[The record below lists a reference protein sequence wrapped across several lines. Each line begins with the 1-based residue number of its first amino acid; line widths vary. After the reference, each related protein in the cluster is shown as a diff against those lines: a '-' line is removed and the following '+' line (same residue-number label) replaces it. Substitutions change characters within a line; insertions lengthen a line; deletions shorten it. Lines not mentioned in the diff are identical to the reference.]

1 MRISDWSSDVCS
13 SDLPAVAALRAAV
26 LAELAVPDLYVPEEP
41 AFMPAHISGCGVTIG
56 IFASED
62 LIAYSALGLG
72 GADHAEMAAALRLD
86 RDSFG
91 HLASCM
97 VAAPWRQR
105 GLHQWLIDRRIAY
118 GLRRGLRHFSAL
130 RYERQR

>member
-13 SDLPAVAALRAAV
+13 SDL
-26 LAELAVPDLYVPEEP
+26 
-41 AFMPAHISGCGVTIG
+41 
-56 IFASED
+56 ED

-97 VAAPWRQR
+97 VATRWRQR

-118 GLRRGLRHFSAL
+118 GLRRGLRHFAAMVSPYNDASWSNL
-130 RYERQR
+130 KLGRAHV